1 MTLRVARIIT
11 RLNVGGPAY
20 QATILNY
27 LLKQKYNCQTL
38 LIYGQVCSDEIFYES
53 LLNEYPSES
62 VFCKYLHRDINPLYD
77 ILAIRQIKSVLKKF
91 QPDIVHT
98 HTAKAG
104 FIGRTAAKI
113 VCPNAAIIHT
123 YHGHVFNHYF
133 SSAKENIIIKI
144 ERALA
149 RKSDCLIA
157 ISQTLKEE
165 LSERFRIA
173 PKDKFS
179 VIELGLPLDK
189 FLSLPPRGKL
199 RQMLGIPENA
209 IVLGTLGRL
218 VPIKNHLRMIR
229 ILDLLIS
236 NIKNDEN
243 LKSTDIRLIIGG
255 TGQLE
260 QKLKQEA
267 KIRNLSEKIF
277 FPGLID
283 DLQQFYS
290 DIDIA
295 LLTSDNEGTP
305 VMLIEAQSAG
315 RYVIAPDVGGIRDII
330 YPQCGTI
337 IKPNSPEN
345 YVDVLINIMKNRNKY
360 NKISETIRREIAERF
375 SPERLTD
382 DIYNLY
388 QRISNATGTR

>member
-1 MTLRVARIIT
+1 
-11 RLNVGGPAY
+11 
-20 QATILNY
+20 
-27 LLKQKYNCQTL
+27 
-38 LIYGQVCSDEIFYES
+38 
-53 LLNEYPSES
+53 
-62 VFCKYLHRDINPLYD
+62 
-77 ILAIRQIKSVLKKF
+77 
-91 QPDIVHT
+91 
-98 HTAKAG
+98 
-104 FIGRTAAKI
+104 
-113 VCPNAAIIHT
+113 
-123 YHGHVFNHYF
+123 
-133 SSAKENIIIKI
+133 
-144 ERALA
+144 
-149 RKSDCLIA
+149 
-157 ISQTLKEE
+157 
-165 LSERFRIA
+165 
-173 PKDKFS
+173 
-179 VIELGLPLDK
+179 
-189 FLSLPPRGKL
+189 
-199 RQMLGIPENA
+199 
-209 IVLGTLGRL
+209 
-218 VPIKNHLRMIR
+218 MIR

-382 DIYNLY
+382 NIYNLY